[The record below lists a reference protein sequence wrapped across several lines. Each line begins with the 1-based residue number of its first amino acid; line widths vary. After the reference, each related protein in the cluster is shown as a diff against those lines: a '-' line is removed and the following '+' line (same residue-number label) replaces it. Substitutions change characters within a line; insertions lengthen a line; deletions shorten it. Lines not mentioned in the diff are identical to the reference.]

1 MAKTIG
7 IDLGTTNS
15 CMAVLEGGEPTVIE
29 NAEGGRTTPSVV
41 AFTKGGERLVGT
53 VAKRQAVTNP
63 ENTVFSIKRFMG
75 RKEAEVRE
83 EEQIVPYKV
92 VAGPGGDA
100 RVEAGGK
107 QHSPPEISA
116 MILQKLKADAEA
128 YLGETVDSAVITVP
142 AYFNDDQRQATKDAG
157 RIAGLDVKRIINEP
171 TAASLAYGLDKESD
185 QTILVFDLGGGTFDV
200 SVLEIGDGVFEVKST
215 AGDNHLGGDN
225 FDKAIV
231 DWLAAEFKRD
241 QGIDLTADKMAL
253 QRLYEAAEKA
263 KIELSSAQ
271 ETQINLPF
279 ITADASGPKH
289 LDVRLTRAKLN
300 ELASPLVERVVGPV
314 RQALDDAKDKGVK
327 DIDHIVLVGGMTR
340 MPAIQEKVKEL
351 TGKEPH
357 RGVNPDEVVAVGAAI
372 QAGVLAGDV
381 KDVLLLDVTPL
392 TLGIETKGGVMTKLI
407 ERNTT
412 IPTRKGEV
420 FSTAED
426 NQPSVEIHVLQ
437 GEREMATYNKS
448 LGKFQL
454 TGIPPAPRGIPQI
467 EVGFDIDANG
477 ILNVSAK
484 DLGTGKEQKIEI
496 KAGSGLSDDE
506 IKRMVQDAESHAD
519 EDKRLRELAE
529 ARNNAEN
536 AAYQA
541 EKQVK
546 ELGEQLDEAS
556 KREIEDAIKEVRGG
570 ARVRGRRGHPGQD
583 RPPADRVPQGL
594 RADVRARAGRAG
606 RGGPGRRRLDQRR
619 RRLLGRRGGRRRRG
633 RRRAEVM
640 ADETSERRRRPAA
653 VTPSGL
659 RRAPRHGGVLGGGA
673 ARPGRRRGRARRR
686 SPTPRRRPAGEL
698 KLAGRRGRGRQVPR
712 AGQAHAGRLRELPQ
726 ADGARERRRRPSA
739 ARRSSPR
746 SCCPRSTTS
755 SSRSRRPR
763 GTPTRRDQGL
773 RAGARRAARARSAS
787 PASRRSRP
795 PASRSTRTSTR
806 RWPSSRPRT
815 RSPGTVLEVYQQGF
829 RINGQIL
836 RPARVVVAQ

>member
-41 AFTKGGERLVGT
+41 AFAKSGERLVGT

-63 ENTVFSIKRFMG
+63 QNTIFSVKRFMG
-75 RKEAEVRE
+75 RKEREVKE
-83 EEQIVPYKV
+83 EESIVPYKV
-92 VAGPGGDA
+92 VAGPNGDA
-100 RVEAGGK
+100 RIEADGK
-107 QHSPPEISA
+107 QYSPPEISA
-116 MILQKLKADAEA
+116 MTLAKLKADAEA

-142 AYFNDDQRQATKDAG
+142 AYFNDDQRQATTDAG
-157 RIAGLDVKRIINEP
+157 RIAGLEVKRIINEP
-171 TAASLAYGLDKESD
+171 TAAALAYGLDKETD

-200 SVLEIGDGVFEVKST
+200 SVLEIGDGVFEVKAT

-231 DWLAAEFKRD
+231 DWLAGEFRKD
-241 QGIDLTADKMAL
+241 QAIDLTNDPMAL

-271 ETQINLPF
+271 ESQINLPF

-289 LDVRLTRAKLN
+289 LDVRLTRSKMN
-300 ELASPLVERVVGPV
+300 ELTGDLLDRVVVPV
-314 RQALDDAKDKGVK
+314 RQALDDAKEKGAAK
-327 DIDHIVLVGGMTR
+327 IDHVVLVGGMTR
-340 MPAIQEKVKEL
+340 MPAVQEKVKEL
-351 TGKEPH
+351 TGQEPH

-412 IPTRKGEV
+412 IPTRKSEV

-454 TGIPPAPRGIPQI
+454 TGIPPAPRGVPQV

-477 ILNVSAK
+477 ILSVSAK

-496 KAGSGLSDDE
+496 KAGGGLSDSE
-506 IKRMVQDAESHAD
+506 IKSMVSDAESHAD
-519 EDKRLRELAE
+519 EDRRLRELAE
-529 ARNNAEN
+529 ARNNGEN

-546 ELGEQLDEAS
+546 DLGEAVDDES
-556 KREIEDAIKEVRGG
+556 KADIEERIKELREALTGEDAGEITAKTDALQTAFHKVSEAMYEQSQAKSEAAAAANGG
-570 ARVRGRRGHPGQD
+570 D
-583 RPPADRVPQGL
+583 PAAAVD
-594 RADVRARAGRAG
+594 ADEEDVV
-606 RGGPGRRRLDQRR
+606 D
-619 RRLLGRRGGRRRRG
+619 
-633 RRRAEVM
+633 AEVV
-640 ADETSERRRRPAA
+640 DE
-653 VTPSGL
+653 
-659 RRAPRHGGVLGGGA
+659 
-673 ARPGRRRGRARRR
+673 GR
-686 SPTPRRRPAGEL
+686 
-698 KLAGRRGRGRQVPR
+698 
-712 AGQAHAGRLRELPQ
+712 
-726 ADGARERRRRPSA
+726 
-739 ARRSSPR
+739 
-746 SCCPRSTTS
+746 
-755 SSRSRRPR
+755 
-763 GTPTRRDQGL
+763 
-773 RAGARRAARARSAS
+773 
-787 PASRRSRP
+787 
-795 PASRSTRTSTR
+795 
-806 RWPSSRPRT
+806 
-815 RSPGTVLEVYQQGF
+815 
-829 RINGQIL
+829 
-836 RPARVVVAQ
+836 